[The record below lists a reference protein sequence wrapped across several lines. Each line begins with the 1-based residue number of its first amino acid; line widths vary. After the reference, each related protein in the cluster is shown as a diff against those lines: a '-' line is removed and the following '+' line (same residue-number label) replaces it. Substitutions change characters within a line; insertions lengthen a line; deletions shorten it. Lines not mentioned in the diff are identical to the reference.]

1 MRLENTFG
9 LFQQP
14 DRFPE
19 AVLFTFDAGDVDQNL
34 GGSNW
39 VLGTEEMMAALLINL
54 KCLAQTAD
62 VAVDTTDVHLQ
73 VSQPIPLFM
82 LNEEFARGKS
92 EFECLIIERQV
103 LQRSRPSNL
112 QSRDL
117 QLLSQASANPPG
129 LGVASYALLV
139 LVEVDQ

>member
-1 MRLENTFG
+1 
-9 LFQQP
+9 
-14 DRFPE
+14 
-19 AVLFTFDAGDVDQNL
+19 
-34 GGSNW
+34 
-39 VLGTEEMMAALLINL
+39 MAALLINL
-54 KCLAQTAD
+54 KCFVHTAD

-73 VSQPIPLFM
+73 VSQPVPLFM
-82 LNEEFARGKS
+82 LNEEFARSTS

-103 LQRSRPSNL
+103 LQRGRPPNL

-129 LGVASYALLV
+129 LSVASYALLV